1 VELAGLPQILAV
13 EILALQ
19 TAIVLPANNVTM
31 PWQLAVDLL
40 HLHLLLPL
48 LFLLRLLLPEV
59 QFVVELAG
67 PPQIPAV
74 EILVP
79 MTAIVLPANNVT
91 MPWLLAVDLLLH
103 HLHLLLPPQA
113 QPVAVLVGPLQTPLA
128 EILAQMT
135 VGVTVNNVGPPFLSL
150 LAEVLKPSPIIP
162 ILSVKQQLLPEK
174 NSPLLQLDLS
184 PPDASYLLC

>member
-31 PWQLAVDLL
+31 PWQLAVDHLL
-40 HLHLLLPL
+40 HLHLLLLL
-48 LFLLRLLLPEV
+48 LFLLLLPPEV
-59 QFVVELAG
+59 QFVVELVG
-67 PPQIPAV
+67 LLQIPAV

-79 MTAIVLPANNVT
+79 QTAIVLPANNVT
-91 MPWLLAVDLLLH
+91 MPWLLAVELL
-103 HLHLLLPPQA
+103 LHLLLPPQA
-113 QPVAVLVGPLQTPLA
+113 QLVVVLVGPLQTPLA

-135 VGVTVNNVGPPFLSL
+135 VGVTVNNVGPPFLSH
-150 LAEVLKPSPIIP
+150 LAEVLKLSPTIP

-174 NSPLLQLDLS
+174 NSHLLQLDLS